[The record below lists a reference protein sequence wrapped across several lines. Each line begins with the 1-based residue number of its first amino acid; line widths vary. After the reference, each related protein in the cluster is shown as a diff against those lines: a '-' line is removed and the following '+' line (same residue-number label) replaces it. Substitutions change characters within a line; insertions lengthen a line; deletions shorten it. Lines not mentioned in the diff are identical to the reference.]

1 MILISSLISLV
12 LIQSFE
18 ASFLGS
24 FDRLQL
30 TRDNA
35 QICEKV
41 ILMKRKRICS
51 LILIVPFVTNL
62 FVLNG
67 FAQDYVHS
75 LTLIGHTFPV
85 NSIAFSP
92 DGHILASGSH
102 DGTIRLWDTAT
113 GIEKKTLRG
122 HTNYVFCIIFS
133 PNGLLLASGSHDGTI
148 RLWDTA
154 TGIHKKTLTG
164 HADSVLS
171 LAFSPDSLMLASG
184 SYDGTI
190 RLWDPTIG
198 SHIETF
204 RGHESAVR
212 SIIFS
217 QDALTLASGS
227 ADETIRFWDINTG
240 KQKRFVEHTDDI
252 HSIVFSPDGH
262 ILASGSEDGTI
273 RLWSVV
279 TGAQRTLHKPKY
291 SGEGV
296 LNEAQQMEREGASY
310 IERQIKDREI
320 HGGYSPKRWIY
331 SIAFSPNGH
340 LIASGGRWQICIR
353 LWNAITGE
361 HIQTLIGHTD
371 DVHSVT
377 FSPDGRILASGS
389 EDGTIRL
396 WKLSTPTV
404 H

>member
-1 MILISSLISLV
+1 
-12 LIQSFE
+12 
-18 ASFLGS
+18 
-24 FDRLQL
+24 
-30 TRDNA
+30 
-35 QICEKV
+35 
-41 ILMKRKRICS
+41 MKRKRIYS
-51 LILIVPFVTNL
+51 LILTVLFVMNP

-75 LTLIGHTFPV
+75 LTLTGHTFPV
-85 NSIAFSP
+85 NSITFSP

-102 DGTIRLWDTAT
+102 DGTIRLWDTTT
-113 GIEKKTLRG
+113 GTHKKTLRG
-122 HTNYVFCIIFS
+122 HTNYVFCVIFS

-148 RLWDTA
+148 RLWDTT
-154 TGIHKKTLTG
+154 TGTHKKTLTG

-184 SYDGTI
+184 NYDATI

-198 SHIETF
+198 SHIETLH
-204 RGHESAVR
+204 GHETAVR
-212 SIIFS
+212 SIVFS
-217 QDALTLASGS
+217 PDALTLASGS
-227 ADETIRFWDINTG
+227 ADGTIRFWNISTG
-240 KQKRFVEHTDDI
+240 KQKHFVEHTDDI

-262 ILASGSEDGTI
+262 ILASGSEDGTV

-291 SGEGV
+291 SGEGL
-296 LNEAQQMEREGASY
+296 LNKAQQIEREGDNYTESR
-310 IERQIKDREI
+310 IKERDIIRGQ
-320 HGGYSPKRWIY
+320 YSPKRWIY

-361 HIQTLIGHTD
+361 HMKTLIGHTD

-396 WKLSTPTV
+396 WKLSTTTV